1 MPLHVAI
8 DAQEHFSGKRR
19 SERRTLDV
27 RVELT
32 GGGVSIQ
39 GRAVDVSADGVAV
52 RLNERTLQGL
62 RDAPDAVAAFRA
74 LERHFTSG
82 LVVRFPA
89 NGDVRVPARIAR
101 VIAPSK
107 PGGELSVGLRFARA
121 LAPDEWAHVTGT
133 RRPTPV
139 PALAPIRPG
148 PPVQVLVTDPAAGPV
163 CLLRALRGA
172 SSFVEGSV
180 EGPRARTVDDLRASL
195 GLEARPTRISVGADV
210 LWCGDARTRDVH
222 ASSTEG
228 LCVTLESSS
237 PLPDA
242 FLRRLGRTR

>member
-1 MPLHVAI
+1 MAI
-8 DAQEHFSGKRR
+8 DAQDHFAGKRG
-19 SERRTLDV
+19 SERRALDV

-32 GGGVSIQ
+32 GGGVKIQ
-39 GRAVDVSADGVAV
+39 GRAVDVSTGGVAV
-52 RLNERTLQGL
+52 RLHEQTLKDL
-62 RDAPDAVAAFRA
+62 RDAPDAVTAFRT

-89 NGDVRVPARIAR
+89 NGDVRVPARIMR

-107 PGGELSVGLRFARA
+107 AGGELAVGLRFART
-121 LAPDEWAHVTGT
+121 LAPDEWANVTGS

-139 PALAPIRPG
+139 PALAPVRRG
-148 PPVQVLVTDPAAGPV
+148 PPVQVLVTDAAAGPV

-180 EGPRARTVDDLRASL
+180 EGPRARTADDLRASL
-195 GLEARPTRISVGADV
+195 GLEARPTRVTVGADV
-210 LWCGDARTRDVH
+210 LWSGDARARDVH

-228 LCVTLESSS
+228 LCVTLETAS

-242 FLRRLGRTR
+242 FLRRLGRSR